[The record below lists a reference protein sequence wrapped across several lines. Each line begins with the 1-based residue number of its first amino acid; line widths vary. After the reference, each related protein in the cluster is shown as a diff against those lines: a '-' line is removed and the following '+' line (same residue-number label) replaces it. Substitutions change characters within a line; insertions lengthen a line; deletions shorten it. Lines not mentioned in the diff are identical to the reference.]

1 MGCFFLNAVVYKASD
16 ISNMLTEFVKTK
28 SESLVV
34 VNWQRVVTK
43 QYLKSQAVVISAT
56 IGSAN
61 GEVLQ
66 LSSIV

>member
-1 MGCFFLNAVVYKASD
+1 MTNVY
-16 ISNMLTEFVKTK
+16 MF
-28 SESLVV
+28 VV

>member
-66 LSSIV
+66 